1 MRLAPPHPPFK
12 RRIRSTA
19 SQRAVYPRKTDEC
32 LPSSGPNFPV
42 DSLAA
47 ATTKLHGNSI
57 NSIRETRVQFEV
69 STPVFQT
76 KRILLMDEFFFKFF
90 LNFFL
95 NLRIFFLNLRIVDL
109 MGERS
114 CCEPLRSCSRFLEV
128 CAKWLCKF
136 ELVEKLIS
144 GKGLI
149 RITNVWF
156 LSIDMIILGI
166 ILV

>member
-1 MRLAPPHPPFK
+1 MNPPDGRF
-12 RRIRSTA
+12 
-19 SQRAVYPRKTDEC
+19 
-32 LPSSGPNFPV
+32 
-42 DSLAA
+42 
-47 ATTKLHGNSI
+47 
-57 NSIRETRVQFEV
+57 
-69 STPVFQT
+69 
-76 KRILLMDEFFFKFF
+76 
-90 LNFFL
+90 FFL

-128 CAKWLCKF
+128 CAKRLCKF

-144 GKGLI
+144 GRGLI